1 MCACVFM
8 CMNYAQAH
16 LTPKRPGI
24 KRGILLGSIV
34 QQDAHGKGERKS
46 GGKGE
51 CESRRGGIQEEG
63 QLINAVGASKK
74 DTRRMCQPC
83 TAAARAAAL
92 DVSCLMHKKLSSGA
106 KDQRLTLRMRNPQSQ
121 LPKVNPGKGCVRIII
136 GMSSIIMHN
145 WII

>member
-1 MCACVFM
+1 MCVCVFM

-16 LTPKRPGI
+16 LTPKRPGF

-34 QQDAHGKGERKS
+34 QQNAHGKGERKS
-46 GGKGE
+46 EGPGGSVRAGGE
-51 CESRRGGIQEEG
+51 VQEEG

-83 TAAARAAAL
+83 TAAAAAL

-121 LPKVNPGKGCVRIII
+121 LPKVNP
-136 GMSSIIMHN
+136 
-145 WII
+145 